1 MGTLHSAHKYVNAI
15 QGGNEALKD
24 VHRQNSS
31 CVPANSP
38 PVVRI
43 IVFAE
48 GRKTFQELFSR
59 FFFENCIFQNTIF
72 IRDKVFVH
80 FYFYIEVVKISQVFF
95 LINAIFEFVLFN

>member
-24 VHRQNSS
+24 VHRQSSS

-43 IVFAE
+43 IAFTE
-48 GRKTFQELFSR
+48 GEKR
-59 FFFENCIFQNTIF
+59 FKNYFLVIVLSKVHYFCTKQD
-72 IRDKVFVH
+72 IR
-80 FYFYIEVVKISQVFF
+80 
-95 LINAIFEFVLFN
+95 